1 MLKYVFVVSW
11 LIERAPARVFLLCSC
26 LKYWF
31 TVSQPSA
38 QDIDHWVHVPNTPR
52 RFDTVSVSGLSHS
65 PDVPFFPI
73 LLCFSFPVLQRA
85 LCRHVAVPAGPLYRV
100 AGSPLSLPC
109 AVSGYE
115 GSRTQDFEWFLFRD
129 DAAGRQMGVVST
141 RDKGFPYAPFQA
153 RVTSGEVRVERDSGD
168 KVRLIIQRLRP
179 DDQGKYECYTPST
192 DSSYQGNYSATVAVK
207 GKTWADSKFLQV
219 YKKLP
224 LLYLIYSCHC
234 QQMSVPK
241 LIVSYQ
247 RCHTHCIC

>member
-1 MLKYVFVVSW
+1 MRTMMASMKAAF
-11 LIERAPARVFLLCSC
+11 FLFL
-26 LKYWF
+26 
-31 TVSQPSA
+31 
-38 QDIDHWVHVPNTPR
+38 HWV
-52 RFDTVSVSGLSHS
+52 
-65 PDVPFFPI
+65 
-73 LLCFSFPVLQRA
+73 LQHA

-100 AGSPLSLPC
+100 AGFPLSLPC

-207 GKTWADSKFLQV
+207 VIPDTLQISYSRSLTGQPVSEGASLTLTCSASIQSEQLTHLSITFGKLLKINQCFHNATFATVDSIYIQPQV
-219 YKKLP
+219 P
-224 LLYLIYSCHC
+224 
-234 QQMSVPK
+234 
-241 LIVSYQ
+241 Q
-247 RCHTHCIC
+247 RL